1 MNIADLH
8 RENRNVV
15 IAGDEYIL
23 SAYTLEMQIKIA
35 KHFQDKGR
43 EDGLNYAMAVLS
55 SGVLNEEFINV
66 VIDVIYLLIVNP
78 QLTLEG
84 FKKKVGN
91 KVRVEDLTNILI
103 PIITDAD
110 PIIASKEA
118 KDSKKKM
125 KILGFITIIF
135 SLIGLIATTYW
146 LAVMVI
152 GLMNS

>member
-8 RENRNVV
+8 RENRKVV

-35 KHFQDKGR
+35 KYFQDKGR
-43 EDGLNYAMAVLS
+43 EDGLNYAVAVLS
-55 SGVLNEEFINV
+55 SGVINEEFIDV
-66 VIDVIYLLIVNP
+66 VIDFLYLLIVNP

-91 KVRVEDLTNILI
+91 KVRVEELANILSMV
-103 PIITDAD
+103 ITDAD
-110 PIIASKEA
+110 PIIASREA
-118 KDSKKKM
+118 KDNKKKM

>member
-8 RENRNVV
+8 RENRKVV

-43 EDGLNYAMAVLS
+43 EDGLSYAIAVLS
-55 SGVLNEEFINV
+55 SAVLNEEFMSV
-66 VIDVIYLLIVNP
+66 VVDFLYLLIVNP

-84 FKKKVGN
+84 FKKKLG
-91 KVRVEDLTNILI
+91 KDIRVEELANILSLV
-103 PIITDAD
+103 ITDSD
-110 PIIASKEA
+110 PVIASREA